1 MGHQGAVISPYYDSL
16 LTKVICKD
24 RTFKGA
30 CQKLYRALDEFRI
43 RGVKTNIPFVK
54 NVLNTPE
61 FYMGQVDTSF
71 IDNNPSLMVYDEGE
85 TTRLQRLLQYLGELA
100 VNGSTDLTPNNKCIE
115 YLNGVKPQIP

>member
-1 MGHQGAVISPYYDSL
+1 MI
-16 LTKVICKD
+16 
-24 RTFKGA
+24 
-30 CQKLYRALDEFRI
+30 RI

-85 TTRLQRLLQYLGELA
+85 TTRL
-100 VNGSTDLTPNNKCIE
+100 
-115 YLNGVKPQIP
+115 

>member
-1 MGHQGAVISPYYDSL
+1 L

-30 CQKLYRALDEFRI
+30 CQKLFRALDEFRI

-85 TTRLQRLLQYLGELA
+85 TTRL
-100 VNGSTDLTPNNKCIE
+100 
-115 YLNGVKPQIP
+115 